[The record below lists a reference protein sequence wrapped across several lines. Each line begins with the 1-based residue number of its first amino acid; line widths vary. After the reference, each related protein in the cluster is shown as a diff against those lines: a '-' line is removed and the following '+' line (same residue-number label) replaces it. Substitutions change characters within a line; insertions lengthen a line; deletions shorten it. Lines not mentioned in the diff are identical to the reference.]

1 MSTFCL
7 DFTSSPT
14 ATSAP
19 SELDSDCME
28 HTSAHNMK
36 PPPGTGGF
44 LQDLTGRSLL
54 YPGQGGL
61 GLALEEELAM
71 LAGEQEDC
79 GDMAGLEAPINGQ
92 DPDLLSLI
100 RHKEKDLVLAARL
113 GKALLERNQDLTRQY
128 ENMHKDLTE
137 QLELLEQEKHEL
149 RRRCE
154 SREGEW
160 ESRVAEL
167 EGDVQQLQEELEQ
180 HQTQLREVE
189 REKSRAVKEL
199 SEQNQ
204 RLLEQLSRCV
214 LKLYIYIKEMPTS
227 LVLEHALCLL
237 GSWFLL
243 LTQSL
248 LDSFLHGTQAVHKL
262 DSGFSALVIKASQRG
277 ANRVCITQQQAAPLG
292 TRQRSNTHLNILHC
306 RGTLVLINPQQ
317 PNASRRYYSVQ
328 LVEQMQGLLKIDA
341 AL

>member
-28 HTSAHNMK
+28 HKSAHNMK

-54 YPGQGGL
+54 YPGPGGL

-137 QLELLEQEKHEL
+137 QLEVRLNHGFIFYMHDCVDCSQSFQAGLCRAHEAT
-149 RRRCE
+149 
-154 SREGEW
+154 S
-160 ESRVAEL
+160 
-167 EGDVQQLQEELEQ
+167 
-180 HQTQLREVE
+180 
-189 REKSRAVKEL
+189 
-199 SEQNQ
+199 N
-204 RLLEQLSRCV
+204 V
-214 LKLYIYIKEMPTS
+214 L
-227 LVLEHALCLL
+227 C
-237 GSWFLL
+237 
-243 LTQSL
+243 
-248 LDSFLHGTQAVHKL
+248 
-262 DSGFSALVIKASQRG
+262 
-277 ANRVCITQQQAAPLG
+277 
-292 TRQRSNTHLNILHC
+292 
-306 RGTLVLINPQQ
+306 
-317 PNASRRYYSVQ
+317 
-328 LVEQMQGLLKIDA
+328 
-341 AL
+341 